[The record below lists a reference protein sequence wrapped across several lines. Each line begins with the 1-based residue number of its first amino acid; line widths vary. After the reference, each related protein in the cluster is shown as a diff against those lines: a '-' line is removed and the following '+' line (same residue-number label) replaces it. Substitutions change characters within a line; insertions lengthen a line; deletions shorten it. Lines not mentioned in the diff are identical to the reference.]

1 MCPHFDSL
9 KLTSKSKSSLK
20 WMPAAAPLV
29 TGEGRLTLAEERWI
43 KLNKLHHMDNPT
55 RLKFTVSTRDQTILQ
70 NLIFFYCH
78 EILCMIY
85 HIRAKTY
92 GFFSVGCSQSCILGP
107 KVG

>member
-1 MCPHFDSL
+1 MLF
-9 KLTSKSKSSLK
+9 
-20 WMPAAAPLV
+20 
-29 TGEGRLTLAEERWI
+29 I
-43 KLNKLHHMDNPT
+43 KLLRRVTSNMAVESGLDFLGGLCAKP
-55 RLKFTVSTRDQTILQ
+55 RKFVYIRDQTILQ

-92 GFFSVGCSQSCILGP
+92 GFFSVGCSQSCIPGP